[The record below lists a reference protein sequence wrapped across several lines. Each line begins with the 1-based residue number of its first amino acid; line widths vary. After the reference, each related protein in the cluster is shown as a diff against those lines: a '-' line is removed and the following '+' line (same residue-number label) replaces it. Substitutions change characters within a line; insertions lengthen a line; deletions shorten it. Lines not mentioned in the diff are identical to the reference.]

1 MSEFAE
7 LGRKL
12 FYRVF
17 CVMALI
23 IAVYLIVD
31 LYLSHTLDIKVI
43 ILFGILLAVIFFG
56 WWDWLANY
64 SILKRQEEELKIYK
78 LYIHPLEELTKDI
91 RARQHEFDNHMNAVL
106 NMHVTIDN
114 YDELVAAQS
123 AYCKEIYEAKGV
135 STPALLRISDKIL
148 AGFLYSKILGA
159 PTYAKVEIQV
169 LSQQIITSVS
179 EHNLV
184 EILGTLVDN
193 AFEAATPQLPLVEMV
208 LDSKE
213 DKLIFMIRNQVQGL
227 TMGDISRFFQ
237 KGYTTKDN
245 RECRGLG
252 LYQANMIAQQFGG
265 EITVELTDGEESQE
279 ICFRV
284 EIEKTLKPN
293 QLQGISW
300 VGLFN
305 SNSQQLV
312 GESNP

>member
-91 RARQHEFDNHMNAVL
+91 RARQHEFDNHMNVVL

-159 PTYAKVEIQV
+159 PAYAKVEIQV

-208 LDSKE
+208 LDSRE

-284 EIEKTLKPN
+284 EI
-293 QLQGISW
+293 
-300 VGLFN
+300 
-305 SNSQQLV
+305 
-312 GESNP
+312 

>member
-31 LYLSHTLDIKVI
+31 LYLSHTLDFKVI
-43 ILFGILLAVIFFG
+43 LLFGILLAVIFFG

-208 LDSKE
+208 LDSRE

-284 EIEKTLKPN
+284 EI
-293 QLQGISW
+293 
-300 VGLFN
+300 
-305 SNSQQLV
+305 
-312 GESNP
+312 

>member
-1 MSEFAE
+1 MSEFAQ

-31 LYLSHTLDIKVI
+31 LYLSHTLDVKVI
-43 ILFGILLAVIFFG
+43 VLFRILLAVIFFG

-64 SILKRQEEELKIYK
+64 AVLKRQEEELKIYE

-91 RARQHEFDNHMNAVL
+91 RARQHEFDNHMNAIL

-114 YDELVAAQS
+114 YEELVQAQS
-123 AYCKEIYEAKGV
+123 AYCKEIYESKEI
-135 STPALLRISDKIL
+135 STSALLRISDKIL
-148 AGFLYSKILGA
+148 AGFLYSKLLGA
-159 PTYAKVEIQV
+159 PGYADVEIQV

-193 AFEAATPQLPLVEMV
+193 AFEAATPELPTVEMV
-208 LDSKE
+208 LDSRN

-245 RECRGLG
+245 SECRGLG

-265 EITVELTDGEESQE
+265 EITVELTEGEESQE

-284 EIEKTLKPN
+284 EI
-293 QLQGISW
+293 
-300 VGLFN
+300 
-305 SNSQQLV
+305 
-312 GESNP
+312 

>member
-43 ILFGILLAVIFFG
+43 ILFGILLAVIFIG

-208 LDSKE
+208 LDSRE

-245 RECRGLG
+245 REGRGLG

-284 EIEKTLKPN
+284 EI
-293 QLQGISW
+293 
-300 VGLFN
+300 
-305 SNSQQLV
+305 
-312 GESNP
+312 

>member
-56 WWDWLANY
+56 WWDWLAYY

-123 AYCKEIYEAKGV
+123 AFCKEIYEA
-135 STPALLRISDKIL
+135 
-148 AGFLYSKILGA
+148 
-159 PTYAKVEIQV
+159 
-169 LSQQIITSVS
+169 
-179 EHNLV
+179 
-184 EILGTLVDN
+184 
-193 AFEAATPQLPLVEMV
+193 
-208 LDSKE
+208 
-213 DKLIFMIRNQVQGL
+213 
-227 TMGDISRFFQ
+227 
-237 KGYTTKDN
+237 
-245 RECRGLG
+245 
-252 LYQANMIAQQFGG
+252 
-265 EITVELTDGEESQE
+265 
-279 ICFRV
+279 
-284 EIEKTLKPN
+284 
-293 QLQGISW
+293 
-300 VGLFN
+300 
-305 SNSQQLV
+305 
-312 GESNP
+312 

>member
-169 LSQQIITSVS
+169 LSQQIITSAS

-284 EIEKTLKPN
+284 EI
-293 QLQGISW
+293 
-300 VGLFN
+300 
-305 SNSQQLV
+305 
-312 GESNP
+312 

>member
-106 NMHVTIDN
+106 NMYVTIDN

-159 PTYAKVEIQV
+159 PAYAKVEIQV

-208 LDSKE
+208 LDSRE

-284 EIEKTLKPN
+284 EI
-293 QLQGISW
+293 
-300 VGLFN
+300 
-305 SNSQQLV
+305 
-312 GESNP
+312 

>member
-159 PTYAKVEIQV
+159 PAYAKVEIQV
-169 LSQQIITSVS
+169 LSQQIITSAS

-208 LDSKE
+208 LDSRE

-284 EIEKTLKPN
+284 EI
-293 QLQGISW
+293 
-300 VGLFN
+300 
-305 SNSQQLV
+305 
-312 GESNP
+312 

>member
-64 SILKRQEEELKIYK
+64 FILKRQEEELKIYK

-159 PTYAKVEIQV
+159 PAYAKVEIQV

-208 LDSKE
+208 LDSRE

-284 EIEKTLKPN
+284 EI
-293 QLQGISW
+293 
-300 VGLFN
+300 
-305 SNSQQLV
+305 
-312 GESNP
+312 

>member
-56 WWDWLANY
+56 WWDWLGNY
-64 SILKRQEEELKIYK
+64 SLLKRQEEELKIYK

-159 PTYAKVEIQV
+159 PAYAKVEIQV

-208 LDSKE
+208 LDSRE

-237 KGYTTKDN
+237 KGSTTKDN

-284 EIEKTLKPN
+284 EI
-293 QLQGISW
+293 
-300 VGLFN
+300 
-305 SNSQQLV
+305 
-312 GESNP
+312 

>member
-64 SILKRQEEELKIYK
+64 SRLKRQEEELKIYK

-159 PTYAKVEIQV
+159 PAYAKVEIQV

-208 LDSKE
+208 LDSRE

-265 EITVELTDGEESQE
+265 EITVELTEGEESQE

-284 EIEKTLKPN
+284 EI
-293 QLQGISW
+293 
-300 VGLFN
+300 
-305 SNSQQLV
+305 
-312 GESNP
+312 

>member
-43 ILFGILLAVIFFG
+43 ILFWILLAVIFFG

-159 PTYAKVEIQV
+159 PAYAKVEIQV

-208 LDSKE
+208 LDSRE

-284 EIEKTLKPN
+284 EI
-293 QLQGISW
+293 
-300 VGLFN
+300 
-305 SNSQQLV
+305 
-312 GESNP
+312 

>member
-23 IAVYLIVD
+23 IAVYLIGD

-159 PTYAKVEIQV
+159 PAYAKVEIQV

-208 LDSKE
+208 LDSRE

-284 EIEKTLKPN
+284 EI
-293 QLQGISW
+293 
-300 VGLFN
+300 
-305 SNSQQLV
+305 
-312 GESNP
+312 

>member
-31 LYLSHTLDIKVI
+31 LYLSHTLDI

-159 PTYAKVEIQV
+159 PAYAKVEIQV

-208 LDSKE
+208 LDSRE

-284 EIEKTLKPN
+284 EI
-293 QLQGISW
+293 
-300 VGLFN
+300 
-305 SNSQQLV
+305 
-312 GESNP
+312 

>member
-91 RARQHEFDNHMNAVL
+91 RAGQHEFDNHMNAVL

-159 PTYAKVEIQV
+159 PAYAKVEIQV

-208 LDSKE
+208 LDSRE

-284 EIEKTLKPN
+284 EI
-293 QLQGISW
+293 
-300 VGLFN
+300 
-305 SNSQQLV
+305 
-312 GESNP
+312 

>member
-43 ILFGILLAVIFFG
+43 ILFGILLAVIFIG

-123 AYCKEIYEAKGV
+123 AYCKEIDEAIGV

-159 PTYAKVEIQV
+159 PAYAKVEIQV

-208 LDSKE
+208 LDSRE

-284 EIEKTLKPN
+284 EI
-293 QLQGISW
+293 
-300 VGLFN
+300 
-305 SNSQQLV
+305 
-312 GESNP
+312 

>member
-1 MSEFAE
+1 MSEFAQ

-31 LYLSHTLDIKVI
+31 LYLSHTLDVKVI
-43 ILFGILLAVIFFG
+43 VLFGILLAVIFFG

-64 SILKRQEEELKIYK
+64 AVLKRQEEELKIYE

-91 RARQHEFDNHMNAVL
+91 RARQHEFDNHMNAIL

-114 YDELVAAQS
+114 YEELVQAQS
-123 AYCKEIYEAKGV
+123 AYCKEIYESKEI
-135 STPALLRISDKIL
+135 STSALLRISDKIL
-148 AGFLYSKILGA
+148 AGFLYSKLLGA
-159 PTYAKVEIQV
+159 PGYADVEIQV

-193 AFEAATPQLPLVEMV
+193 AFEAATPELPVVEMV
-208 LDSKE
+208 LDSRN

-245 RECRGLG
+245 SECRGLG

-265 EITVELTDGEESQE
+265 EITVELTEGEESQE

-284 EIEKTLKPN
+284 EI
-293 QLQGISW
+293 
-300 VGLFN
+300 
-305 SNSQQLV
+305 
-312 GESNP
+312 

>member
-159 PTYAKVEIQV
+159 PAYAKVEIQV
-169 LSQQIITSVS
+169 LSQQIITYVS

-208 LDSKE
+208 LDSRE

-284 EIEKTLKPN
+284 EI
-293 QLQGISW
+293 
-300 VGLFN
+300 
-305 SNSQQLV
+305 
-312 GESNP
+312 

>member
-159 PTYAKVEIQV
+159 PAYAKVEIQV
-169 LSQQIITSVS
+169 LSQQIITYVS

-193 AFEAATPQLPLVEMV
+193 AFEAAMPQLPLVEMV
-208 LDSKE
+208 LDSRE

-284 EIEKTLKPN
+284 EI
-293 QLQGISW
+293 
-300 VGLFN
+300 
-305 SNSQQLV
+305 
-312 GESNP
+312 

>member
-43 ILFGILLAVIFFG
+43 MLFGILLAVIFFG

-159 PTYAKVEIQV
+159 PAYAKVEIQV

-208 LDSKE
+208 LDSRE
-213 DKLIFMIRNQVQGL
+213 DRLIFMIRNQVQGL

-284 EIEKTLKPN
+284 EI
-293 QLQGISW
+293 
-300 VGLFN
+300 
-305 SNSQQLV
+305 
-312 GESNP
+312 

>member
-159 PTYAKVEIQV
+159 PAYAKVEIQV

-208 LDSKE
+208 LDSRE

-265 EITVELTDGEESQE
+265 EITVELTDGEERQE

-284 EIEKTLKPN
+284 EI
-293 QLQGISW
+293 
-300 VGLFN
+300 
-305 SNSQQLV
+305 
-312 GESNP
+312 

>member
-148 AGFLYSKILGA
+148 AGFLYSKILDA

-208 LDSKE
+208 LDSRE

-284 EIEKTLKPN
+284 EI
-293 QLQGISW
+293 
-300 VGLFN
+300 
-305 SNSQQLV
+305 
-312 GESNP
+312 

>member
-148 AGFLYSKILGA
+148 AVFLYSKILGA
-159 PTYAKVEIQV
+159 PAYAKVEIQV

-208 LDSKE
+208 LDSRE

-284 EIEKTLKPN
+284 EI
-293 QLQGISW
+293 
-300 VGLFN
+300 
-305 SNSQQLV
+305 
-312 GESNP
+312 

>member
-1 MSEFAE
+1 MSEFAQ

-31 LYLSHTLDIKVI
+31 LYLSHTLDVKVI
-43 ILFGILLAVIFFG
+43 VLFGILLAVIFFG

-64 SILKRQEEELKIYK
+64 AVLKRQEEELKIYK

-91 RARQHEFDNHMNAVL
+91 RARQHEFDNHMNAIL

-114 YDELVAAQS
+114 YEELVQAQS
-123 AYCKEIYEAKGV
+123 AYCKEIYESKEI
-135 STPALLRISDKIL
+135 STSALLRISDKIL
-148 AGFLYSKILGA
+148 AGFLYSKLLGA
-159 PTYAKVEIQV
+159 PGYTDVEIHV

-193 AFEAATPQLPLVEMV
+193 AFEAATPELPAVEMV
-208 LDSKE
+208 LDSRN

-237 KGYTTKDN
+237 KGYTTRDN

-265 EITVELTDGEESQE
+265 EITVELTEGEGSQE

-284 EIEKTLKPN
+284 EI
-293 QLQGISW
+293 
-300 VGLFN
+300 
-305 SNSQQLV
+305 
-312 GESNP
+312 

>member
-208 LDSKE
+208 LDSRE

-279 ICFRV
+279 IRFRV
-284 EIEKTLKPN
+284 EI
-293 QLQGISW
+293 
-300 VGLFN
+300 
-305 SNSQQLV
+305 
-312 GESNP
+312 

>member
-43 ILFGILLAVIFFG
+43 ILFGILLAVIFIG

-159 PTYAKVEIQV
+159 PAYAKVEIQV

-208 LDSKE
+208 LDSRE

-237 KGYTTKDN
+237 KRYTTKDN

-284 EIEKTLKPN
+284 EI
-293 QLQGISW
+293 
-300 VGLFN
+300 
-305 SNSQQLV
+305 
-312 GESNP
+312 

>member
-114 YDELVAAQS
+114 YEELVAAQS

-159 PTYAKVEIQV
+159 PAYAKVEIQV

-208 LDSKE
+208 LDSRE

-284 EIEKTLKPN
+284 EI
-293 QLQGISW
+293 
-300 VGLFN
+300 
-305 SNSQQLV
+305 
-312 GESNP
+312 

>member
-1 MSEFAE
+1 MSEFAQ

-31 LYLSHTLDIKVI
+31 LYLSHTLDVKVI
-43 ILFGILLAVIFFG
+43 VLFGILLAVIFLG

-64 SILKRQEEELKIYK
+64 AVLKRQEEELKIYK

-91 RARQHEFDNHMNAVL
+91 RARQHEFDNHMNAIL

-114 YDELVAAQS
+114 YEELVQAQS
-123 AYCKEIYEAKGV
+123 VYCKEIYETNGI
-135 STPALLRISDKIL
+135 STSALLRISDKIL
-148 AGFLYSKILGA
+148 AGFLYSKLLGA
-159 PTYAKVEIQV
+159 PACADVEIQV

-193 AFEAATPQLPLVEMV
+193 AFEAATPELPAVEMV
-208 LDSKE
+208 LDSRN

-227 TMGDISRFFQ
+227 TMGDISHFFQ

-245 RECRGLG
+245 SGCCGLG
-252 LYQANMIAQQFGG
+252 LYQANMIAQQLGG
-265 EITVELTDGEESQE
+265 EITVELIEGENSQE

-284 EIEKTLKPN
+284 EI
-293 QLQGISW
+293 
-300 VGLFN
+300 
-305 SNSQQLV
+305 
-312 GESNP
+312 

>member
-56 WWDWLANY
+56 WWDWL
-64 SILKRQEEELKIYK
+64 EEELKIYK

-159 PTYAKVEIQV
+159 PAYAKVEIQV

-208 LDSKE
+208 LDSRE

-284 EIEKTLKPN
+284 EI
-293 QLQGISW
+293 
-300 VGLFN
+300 
-305 SNSQQLV
+305 
-312 GESNP
+312 

>member
-208 LDSKE
+208 LDSRE
-213 DKLIFMIRNQVQGL
+213 DKLIFIIRNQVQGL

-284 EIEKTLKPN
+284 EI
-293 QLQGISW
+293 
-300 VGLFN
+300 
-305 SNSQQLV
+305 
-312 GESNP
+312 